1 MIASVLRLSRSEC
14 TALKIKD
21 AYSIHRVV
29 YALFPKIGE
38 EARDFLYADKGGDF
52 NTRNILLL
60 SKRPPVPPEIGII
73 DSKPIPAAFLSH
85 ECYAFAVRL
94 NPTKRDK
101 VSGNTVAIRGSKTTG
116 QTQRDV
122 LAEWFTQKT
131 LNQGFAVE
139 KAGLI
144 VADVGVQ
151 QFTKGGSV
159 VTHGK
164 ATFIGKLYVTDR
176 TLFVKS
182 FEEGI
187 GRAKGFG
194 FGLLQIVPLKD

>member
-14 TALKIKD
+14 TALKIRD

-29 YALFPKIGE
+29 YDLFPKTVE
-38 EARDFLYADKGGDF
+38 ETRGFLYADKGGDF
-52 NTRNILLL
+52 NARNILLL
-60 SKRPPVPPEIGII
+60 SKRPPIPPEIGIVE
-73 DSKPIPAAFLSH
+73 SKTIPAAFMTH
-85 ECYAFAVRL
+85 ERYAFEVRL

-101 VSGNTVAIRGSKTTG
+101 ASRNTVAIRGSKTTG
-116 QTQRDV
+116 QTQRDA
-122 LAEWFTQKT
+122 LAEWFAQKT
-131 LNQGFAVE
+131 LNHGFSVDEAS
-139 KAGLI
+139 LI
-144 VADVGVQ
+144 VTDVGVQ
-151 QFTKGGSV
+151 RFEKGGSM

-164 ATFIGKLYVTDR
+164 ATFIGKLHVKDR

-194 FGLLQIVPLKD
+194 FGLLQIVPLQD